1 MLRAL
6 TAVLC
11 AVGVLA
17 LVFTAVNVTGFAT
30 SRGIPLPI
38 AILLDPM
45 ISLALAGTLYADAR
59 LAGWGLA
66 PPAWSTTMRWGAG
79 LCAALMNTW
88 ASLWPDGRIGLP
100 RQADPAAVLLHLTP
114 PLLLIALAETIAAYR
129 RLLTE
134 VHHRTP
140 PAPASAPAPHHR
152 TLAHPSTL
160 PHEATAT
167 AAPPATATHA
177 ADGTDW
183 EEAHPDPTSSRPR
196 SRHVRPSDTDLFARA
211 LALDTAWRA
220 RTGQPISIRQL
231 RRQLHL
237 GQQRA
242 RTLRTRLNNAHP
254 TGALAPDTA
263 PQHLFDQ
270 ERCGA

>member
-11 AVGVLA
+11 AVGFLA

-45 ISLALAGTLYADAR
+45 ISLALASTLYADAR
-59 LAGWGLA
+59 LAGWGLT
-66 PPAWSTTMRWGAG
+66 PPGWSTTMRWGAG

-88 ASLWPDGRIGLP
+88 ASLWPDGHIGLP

-140 PAPASAPAPHHR
+140 PAPATAPAPDPAR
-152 TLAHPSTL
+152 TTTQPHPL
-160 PHEATAT
+160 PHEAAT
-167 AAPPATATHA
+167 TAPPPLAPAAATRTRAHLDRA
-177 ADGTDW
+177 RSRPQARHVYPADG
-183 EEAHPDPTSSRPR
+183 
-196 SRHVRPSDTDLFARA
+196 DLFARA
-211 LALDTAWRA
+211 MALDTAWRD
-220 RTGQPISIRQL
+220 RTGHPISIRQL

-242 RTLRTRLNNAHP
+242 RTLRTRLDNAQSA
-254 TGALAPDTA
+254 GAPAPDTA
-263 PQHLFDQ
+263 PRHLCDQ
-270 ERCGA
+270 ERSGA

>member
-6 TAVLC
+6 TEVLC
-11 AVGVLA
+11 AVGILA

-45 ISLALAGTLYADAR
+45 ISIALAGTLYADSH
-59 LAGWGLA
+59 LAGWGLT

-88 ASLWPDGRIGLP
+88 ASLWPDGHIGLP

-140 PAPASAPAPHHR
+140 APDTAPASDPAR
-152 TLAHPSTL
+152 TTTYLPPL
-160 PHEATAT
+160 PHEATT
-167 AAPPATATHA
+167 AAPPHPAPTAAT
-177 ADGTDW
+177 GTRT
-183 EEAHPDPTSSRPR
+183 HPDRTSSRTGPR
-196 SRHVRPSDTDLFARA
+196 QVHPADGDLFARA
-211 LALDTAWRA
+211 MALDTAWRD

-242 RTLRTRLNNAHP
+242 RTLRTRLDNAHP
-254 TGALAPDTA
+254 TGAPAPDTA
-263 PQHLFDQ
+263 PRHLCDQ
-270 ERCGA
+270 ERSGA

>member
-11 AVGVLA
+11 AVGFLA

-38 AILLDPM
+38 AILLDPI
-45 ISLALAGTLYADAR
+45 ISIALAGTLYADSR
-59 LAGWGLA
+59 LAGWGLT
-66 PPAWSTTMRWGAG
+66 PPAWSTTMRWGTG

-140 PAPASAPAPHHR
+140 PAPASDPPRTTTHPPPIPHKAATAGPPHPAPATTTGTR
-152 TLAHPSTL
+152 VRPS
-160 PHEATAT
+160 
-167 AAPPATATHA
+167 AA
-177 ADGTDW
+177 G
-183 EEAHPDPTSSRPR
+183 SRPR
-196 SRHVRPSDTDLFARA
+196 PRHVHPADGELFARA
-211 LALDTAWRA
+211 MALDTAWRE

-237 GQQRA
+237 GQERA
-242 RTLRTRLNNAHP
+242 RTLRTRLDNAHP
-254 TGALAPDTA
+254 AGAPAPDTA
-263 PQHLFDQ
+263 PRHLFDQ
-270 ERCGA
+270 ERSGA

>member
-6 TAVLC
+6 TTVLC

-140 PAPASAPAPHHR
+140 PAPANAPAPHPR
-152 TLAHPSTL
+152 TLTHPSTL
-160 PHEATAT
+160 PHEST
-167 AAPPATATHA
+167 AAPAPSTPTPQS
-177 ADGTDW
+177 ADDTDR
-183 EEAHPDPTSSRPR
+183 EVHPDPASSHLR
-196 SRHVRPSDTDLFARA
+196 SRHVHLSDSDLFARA
-211 LALDTAWRA
+211 QVLDTVWLA
-220 RTGQPISIRQL
+220 RTGQPVSIRQL

-237 GQQRA
+237 GQKRA
-242 RTLRTRLNNAHP
+242 RTLRTRLDNARP
-254 TGALAPDTA
+254 AGAHAPDTA

-270 ERCGA
+270 